1 MAPIG
6 SNLYKA
12 QLSLNQPVA
21 TFETNVTR
29 YKETNNEGG
38 LNKFGGDAYWAA
50 NLTPAVFDK

>member
-1 MAPIG
+1 MAQIG

-38 LNKFGGDAYWAA
+38 LNKFGGDAY
-50 NLTPAVFDK
+50 